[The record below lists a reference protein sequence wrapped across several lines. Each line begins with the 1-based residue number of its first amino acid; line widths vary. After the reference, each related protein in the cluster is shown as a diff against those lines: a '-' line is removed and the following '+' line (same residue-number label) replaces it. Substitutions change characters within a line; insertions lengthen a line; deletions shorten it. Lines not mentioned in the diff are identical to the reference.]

1 MAKKRRSKFDTIDWI
16 AFILVIIGGLNWGL
30 VGFFN
35 FNLIYALFSTG
46 IIATVT
52 DFLHNNGGN
61 ILKLDQHVDTENE
74 IFFMRVE
81 WCLTEFVIPKEKISD
96 YFETLIASKYNMTF
110 RLYFSDYEPRMAIF
124 VSKMTH
130 CLYDILAR
138 EQSKEWNVKIPLII
152 SNHKEIEVIA
162 RRFGIDFYHIPITK
176 ENKAEQEKHQM
187 ELLEKY
193 KINFVVLARYMQILT
208 DKITTK
214 YSNKIINIHHS
225 FLPAFPGAKPYHSA
239 FERGV
244 KIIGA
249 TAHYVTEELDQGPI
263 IEQEV
268 IRISHKDSLADL
280 KKIAH
285 EHAHRSIMA

>member
-1 MAKKRRSKFDTIDWI
+1 M
-16 AFILVIIGGLNWGL
+16 
-30 VGFFN
+30 
-35 FNLIYALFSTG
+35 
-46 IIATVT
+46 ATVT

-81 WCLTEFVIPKEKISD
+81 WCLTEFAIPKEKIGD

-138 EQSKEWNVKIPLII
+138 EQSNEWNVKIPLII
-152 SNHKEIEVIA
+152 SNHKDIEVIA
-162 RRFGIDFYHIPITK
+162 GRFGIDFYHIPITK
-176 ENKAEQEKHQM
+176 ENKESQEKHQM
-187 ELLEKY
+187 QLLEKY

-214 YSNKIINIHHS
+214 YRPVQSK
-225 FLPAFPGAKPYHSA
+225 
-239 FERGV
+239 
-244 KIIGA
+244 
-249 TAHYVTEELDQGPI
+249 
-263 IEQEV
+263 
-268 IRISHKDSLADL
+268 
-280 KKIAH
+280 
-285 EHAHRSIMA
+285 